1 VATSPVAARPGTS
14 YFVPGARVKK
24 LNRVLPSGAE
34 AGDDLPILSGDVLR
48 VEVTRVNTGVSQYA
62 ITLNNWYDSLPADR
76 QDSRNQVTQTER
88 LVNGRPVWPRFKY
101 DAFEYFKFGDRL
113 RIDLRYW
120 PDSPADASLS
130 QRAAGAWVPMIAG
143 PITDM
148 RFSFATGAGAQ
159 LTLTGQDDLN
169 WLTDKTQGKTEFS
182 KLSERT
188 MVNRV
193 LAQAKY
199 PLNQITDGP
208 LPWPP
213 FAEDDG
219 NGVSESLQGGQSYL
233 DFLQK
238 LAGRLDFEVFVEF
251 DTLTFP
257 TSQAVAATFHFEPA
271 RSAVPPDQNPGGTY
285 VLRREQHLLD
295 FAPTIKV
302 AEQYSDITVRG
313 RNRDRKQPERIQ
325 KLADTTAVAAE
336 LHIDP
341 AVDAP
346 LVSGPAIREVFFQN
360 RPNHADAPNQTNLD
374 AARADLLAQAM
385 IRKQARELMTIEA
398 TTIGLPRLRPG
409 NHVEVRGY
417 RAPFDGFYYVTKT
430 VHSYGADGLRTKF
443 SARRPGMPVPP
454 YGTR

>member
-1 VATSPVAARPGTS
+1 MATSPVAARPGTS
-14 YFVPGARVKK
+14 YFVPGVRIKM
-24 LNRVLPSGAE
+24 LNMVLPASAE
-34 AGDDLPILSGDVLR
+34 AGDDLPVLTGDVLR
-48 VEVTRVNTGVSQYA
+48 VEVTRVNSGVSQYA
-62 ITLNNWYDSLPADR
+62 ITFNNWYDSLPADR

-101 DAFEYFKFGDRL
+101 DSFEYLKFGHRL
-113 RIDLRYW
+113 RIDMRYW
-120 PDSPADASLS
+120 PDPPADAALDK
-130 QRAAGAWVPMIAG
+130 RGANAWVPMIAG

-148 RFSFATGAGAQ
+148 RFSFAAGGGAQ
-159 LTLTGQDDLN
+159 LTIAGQDDLN
-169 WLTDKTQGKTEFS
+169 LLTDKTQGKTEFS
-182 KLSERT
+182 KLSEYT
-188 MVNRV
+188 IVNRV
-193 LAQAKY
+193 LSKASY
-199 PLNQITDGP
+199 PLNRIADSL
-208 LPWPP
+208 LPWPA
-213 FAEDDG
+213 FARDDA
-219 NGVSESLQGGQSYL
+219 NGVSETLQGGQSYL

-238 LAGRLDFEVFVEF
+238 LADRLDFEVFLEF
-251 DTLTFP
+251 DTLAFP
-257 TSQAVAATFHFEPA
+257 PSQAVASTFHFEPA
-271 RSAVPPDQNPGGTY
+271 RSALPPDQNPGGTF

-313 RNRDRKQPERIQ
+313 RNRDRGQPERIQ
-325 KLADTTAVAAE
+325 KLADTQAVAGE

-346 LVSGPAIREVFFQN
+346 LVSGPAIRDLFFPN
-360 RPNHADAPNQTNLD
+360 RPNRADAPNQTNLD

-385 IRKQARELMTIEA
+385 IRKKARELMTVEG
-398 TTIGLPRLRPG
+398 TTIGLPLLRPG
-409 NHVEVRGY
+409 NHVEVRGF

>member
-1 VATSPVAARPGTS
+1 MATSPVAARPGAS
-14 YFVPGARVKK
+14 FFVPAVRIKK
-24 LNRVLPSGAE
+24 LGPLQAAAE
-34 AGDDLPILSGDVLR
+34 AGDDLPVLDGDVLR
-48 VEVTRVNTGVSQYA
+48 VEVTRVNTGVSQYS
-62 ITLNNWYDSLPADR
+62 ITLNNWFDSLPADR
-76 QDSRNQVTQTER
+76 QDSRLQVTLREQ

-101 DAFEYFKFGDRL
+101 DSFDYFRFGDRL
-113 RIDLRYW
+113 RIDMRYW
-120 PDSPADASLS
+120 PDPPADAGL
-130 QRAAGAWVPMIAG
+130 AARGAHAWVPMVAG

-148 RFSFATGAGAQ
+148 RFTFSAEEGAR
-159 LTLTGQDDLN
+159 LTLSGQDDLN
-169 WLTDKTQGKTEFS
+169 PLTDKTQGKTEFN

-188 MVNRV
+188 IVNRV
-193 LAQAKY
+193 LSLANY
-199 PLNQITDGP
+199 PLNRVAGSP

-257 TSQAVAATFHFEPA
+257 PNQAVAPTFHFEPA
-271 RSAVPPDQNPGGTY
+271 RSAVPPDKNPGGTF

-302 AEQYSDITVRG
+302 ADQYSDLTVRG
-313 RNRDRKQPERIQ
+313 RNRDRGQPERIE
-325 KLADTTAVAAE
+325 KLADTKAVKDE

-346 LVSGPAIREVFFQN
+346 LVSGPKVRQHFFAD
-360 RPNHADAPNQTNLD
+360 RPNRADAPNQTNLD
-374 AARADLLAQAM
+374 PARADLLAQAM
-385 IRKQARELMTIEA
+385 IRKQARELMTVEA
-398 TTIGLPRLRPG
+398 TTLGLPRLRPG

-430 VHSYGADGLRTKF
+430 VHSYGADGLRTRLT
-443 SARRPGMPVPP
+443 ARRPGMPVPP